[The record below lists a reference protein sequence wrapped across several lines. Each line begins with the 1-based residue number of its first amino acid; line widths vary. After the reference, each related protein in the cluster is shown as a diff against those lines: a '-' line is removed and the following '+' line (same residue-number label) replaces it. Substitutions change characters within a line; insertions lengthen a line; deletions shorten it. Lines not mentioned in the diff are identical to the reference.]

1 MTVFQNSLDIPVS
14 VLRERSG
21 DEGPTW
27 AGSSALRRLRP
38 PRRRE
43 HAPEHHDA
51 VHYNFFLFLA
61 QSVGSPG
68 QGSGCGS
75 VVERLLP
82 TPEVCGSIPIGD
94 NNNDQYSTNCNLE
107 KTKIKKKRAGM
118 VRLYKKACFASS
130 CVAKHIF
137 KLENQ

>member
-1 MTVFQNSLDIPVS
+1 MTVDRLTVFQNSLDIPVS

-43 HAPEHHDA
+43 HASQHHDA
-51 VHYNFFLFLA
+51 VHYNIFFLA

-68 QGSGCGS
+68 LGSGGGS
-75 VVERLLP
+75 DR
-82 TPEVCGSIPIGD
+82 
-94 NNNDQYSTNCNLE
+94 
-107 KTKIKKKRAGM
+107 R
-118 VRLYKKACFASS
+118 
-130 CVAKHIF
+130 
-137 KLENQ
+137 